1 MIGLGDI
8 AEKAY
13 LPVLAMRTDV
23 ALVLVTR
30 NATALQ
36 RTGDRH
42 RLRERYGAVEDA
54 IAAGLDAAFVHT
66 ATEAHVPIVQMLLN
80 AGISVFV
87 DKPLSYRYA
96 DAAQL
101 AAVALESG
109 VGLMVGF
116 NRRYAPAYR
125 ELSHWPERNFVIM
138 EKHRTGPLERARKS
152 VFDDFIHVVDTL
164 RFLGP
169 PVAVAA
175 VTADVADGLLRHLS
189 ISLTDGIRSASGFM
203 SRVAGHTEETLEVV
217 AAGRKRRVVNM
228 AETIDLNVG
237 ECLTRRDEWQSVG
250 VQRGFAQMAETFI
263 ASLHGGALPDIQ
275 DALATHAMCEQIVAD
290 LESR

>member
-1 MIGLGDI
+1 MTFSDPDDAAFPRIAVIGLGDI

-66 ATEAHVPIVQMLLN
+66 ATEAHVPIVRMLLN

-101 AAVALESG
+101 AAVALDQ
-109 VGLMVGF
+109 F
-116 NRRYAPAYR
+116 IYR
-125 ELSHWPERNFVIM
+125 
-138 EKHRTGPLERARKS
+138 KGK
-152 VFDDFIHVVDTL
+152 
-164 RFLGP
+164 G
-169 PVAVAA
+169 
-175 VTADVADGLLRHLS
+175 
-189 ISLTDGIRSASGFM
+189 
-203 SRVAGHTEETLEVV
+203 
-217 AAGRKRRVVNM
+217 
-228 AETIDLNVG
+228 
-237 ECLTRRDEWQSVG
+237 
-250 VQRGFAQMAETFI
+250 
-263 ASLHGGALPDIQ
+263 
-275 DALATHAMCEQIVAD
+275 
-290 LESR
+290 